1 MILTLLSTAVAMV
14 LLIACVNISG
24 LLLARGS
31 RRDREIATRMA
42 IGGGRAAIGAVLGI
56 GGSIAA
62 GRALRAMRWGVAPN
76 DPWTYGGVTLGLV
89 AAAAIASLIP
99 AVRATRVD
107 PAQALRA
114 E

>member
-1 MILTLLSTAVAMV
+1 MPSIKL
-14 LLIACVNISG
+14 
-24 LLLARGS
+24 
-31 RRDREIATRMA
+31 
-42 IGGGRAAIGAVLGI
+42 AAIGAVLGI

-62 GRALRAMRWGVAPN
+62 GRALRAMLWGVAPN

-89 AAAAIASLIP
+89 AAAAIASLVP

-107 PAQALRA
+107 PAQTLRA